1 MQSAWKVVG
10 VSVLSVMGCL
20 ALFTVTFSFEG
31 QGNDMPAIQQ
41 LGKTIHGNIVKVV
54 KSDAASYT
62 WDVSVEDDETG
73 EVITLHLA
81 RSTAKMVTDIDPA
94 VGEKVVV
101 KYDENNKHA
110 ITFAAVA
117 STKK

>member
-20 ALFTVTFSFEG
+20 APFAVTFSLEG
-31 QGNDMPAIQQ
+31 QGNDIPAVQQ
-41 LGKTIHGNIVKVV
+41 PGKTIHGNIVKVV
-54 KSDAASYT
+54 KIDAATHT

-73 EVITLHLA
+73 EVIALHLDKD
-81 RSTAKMVTDIDPA
+81 TAKKVTDIDPA

-101 KYDENNKHA
+101 MYDDSSKHA
-110 ITFAAVA
+110 ISFAAVA
-117 STKK
+117 ATKK